1 MDTGTAGTAG
11 TGADFLTGTGHFG
24 KFGTTSIPVPDTPE
38 SSVHQ
43 YRYRTLQ
50 VRYINTGTSGTGMDF
65 CTGAGTGIG
74 TTSIPVPDTLVSP
87 VQHQPG
93 TGHSGMFGTTSI
105 RYRHIVTSSPGL
117 WLHASTHAY
126 THLGPTPLIVFRST
140 HLGTTVRVCF
150 VRPFFAFTQKS
161 LFIMR
166 PYFAY
171 RAKSLFTPGCV
182 QGAII

>member
-74 TTSIPVPDTLVSP
+74 TTSIPVPDTSVNLAK
-87 VQHQPG
+87 HGPG
-93 TGHSGMFGTTSI
+93 TGHFGMFGTTST
-105 RYRHIVTSSPGL
+105 RYHHIVTSSLGASAPHI
-117 WLHASTHAY
+117 HARKGTPHTPAQQHHCQ
-126 THLGPTPLIVFRST
+126 HLPVVRS
-140 HLGTTVRVCF
+140 V
-150 VRPFFAFTQKS
+150 
-161 LFIMR
+161 
-166 PYFAY
+166 Y
-171 RAKSLFTPGCV
+171 RDIEHS
-182 QGAII
+182 